1 MLPAGVLLLDEN
13 GRVVDSNS
21 AANELLLE
29 GYQQSFTGSKKD
41 QPFSL
46 IGERWVYLIQACFQP
61 RHDDGHEISLVNGRR
76 VSLKTTAMMNERG
89 QLILLTDM
97 TETRH
102 LQAQLSQHERLSAMG
117 KMVASLAHQIRTPL
131 AAATLY
137 ADHLNSDSLPETHR
151 QRFAGKL
158 KERLRHLERQIQDM
172 LIFARGDA
180 PLDDQ
185 VSVQQL
191 LQQLQAAAEVPLQH
205 YSADCEWPSLVG
217 ADQYTKILRCNCD
230 ALISCLMNLINNAL
244 EACTFKAELKV
255 LAEVNSDII
264 NDATELNQSLNL
276 NHASDDQGEN
286 IGKNIGEPVFT
297 ENIKPPY
304 LKLAIQDNGRGLSES
319 QRQKIMQPFFTSKT
333 NGTGLGL
340 AVVAAVVKAHA
351 GNFSIQQSSAG
362 GVSAEI
368 VIPLNMKQ

>member
-1 MLPAGVLLLDEN
+1 
-13 GRVVDSNS
+13 
-21 AANELLLE
+21 
-29 GYQQSFTGSKKD
+29 
-41 QPFSL
+41 
-46 IGERWVYLIQACFQP
+46 
-61 RHDDGHEISLVNGRR
+61 
-76 VSLKTTAMMNERG
+76 
-89 QLILLTDM
+89 
-97 TETRH
+97 
-102 LQAQLSQHERLSAMG
+102 
-117 KMVASLAHQIRTPL
+117 
-131 AAATLY
+131 
-137 ADHLNSDSLPETHR
+137 
-151 QRFAGKL
+151 
-158 KERLRHLERQIQDM
+158 M

-255 LAEVNSDII
+255 LAEVNSEII

-286 IGKNIGEPVFT
+286 IGENTGEPVFT

-304 LKLAIQDNGRGLSES
+304 IKLAIQDNGPGLSES
-319 QRQKIMQPFFTSKT
+319 QCQKIMQPFFTSKT

-362 GVSAEI
+362 GVSAEM